1 MVEEPFKV
9 FAGVLVEGF
18 HVDALPEAFHGI
30 AVFGQAVAEDH
41 RKDARRGVAFRIP
54 DERRDADAAREEQ
67 RRGSA
72 FHGEAIAEGP
82 PEVHLVAAPEFGHFF
97 GASAGHLE
105 KDDEL
110 VGAHP
115 ADGERTGPGHIE
127 RPALR
132 TEHDE
137 LSRRPTLPIGPFE
150 AQGKKTSLR
159 SGEPEGNII
168 NNRQVVKR
176 GLTHVRTS
184 CLIQV
189 LWSFVVCMPP
199 YGQGAR
205 EVFCNSLEFRRD
217 GCSGFV

>member
-1 MVEEPFKV
+1 MGWRSAYPTKGAMPMPPARSSV
-9 FAGVLVEGF
+9 GVPPST
-18 HVDALPEAFHGI
+18 AKRLPRGP
-30 AVFGQAVAEDH
+30 Q
-41 RKDARRGVAFRIP
+41 RCTLSPRR
-54 DERRDADAAREEQ
+54 
-67 RRGSA
+67 SL
-72 FHGEAIAEGP
+72 AI
-82 PEVHLVAAPEFGHFF
+82 FS

-205 EVFCNSLEFRRD
+205 EVFCNSLEFRQD

>member
-1 MVEEPFKV
+1 MGWRSAYPTK
-9 FAGVLVEGF
+9 AQCRCRPRGAASGSR
-18 HVDALPEAFHGI
+18 LP
-30 AVFGQAVAEDH
+30 
-41 RKDARRGVAFRIP
+41 RRSDCR
-54 DERRDADAAREEQ
+54 
-67 RRGSA
+67 
-72 FHGEAIAEGP
+72 GP